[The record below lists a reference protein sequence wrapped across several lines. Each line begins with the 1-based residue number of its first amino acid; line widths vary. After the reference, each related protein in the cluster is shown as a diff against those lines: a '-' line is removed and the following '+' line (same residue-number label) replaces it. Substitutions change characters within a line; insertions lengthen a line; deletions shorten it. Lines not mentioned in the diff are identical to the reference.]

1 MNNCTV
7 NNLTAFVPSKDFQL
21 SCKFYE
27 ELGFE
32 NIVSSGNAIRY
43 EIPS

>member
-7 NNLTAFVPSKDFQL
+7 NNLTAFVPSKYFQL

-32 NIVSSGNAIRY
+32 NIVSSGSAIRY